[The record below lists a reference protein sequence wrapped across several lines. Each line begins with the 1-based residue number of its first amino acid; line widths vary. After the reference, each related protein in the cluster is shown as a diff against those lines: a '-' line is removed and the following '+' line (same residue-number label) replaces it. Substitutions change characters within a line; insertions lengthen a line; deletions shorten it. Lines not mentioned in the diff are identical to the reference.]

1 MTTPKQKLTPA
12 QKIQALL
19 NLATSPNEAEA
30 TAAMEKAQELLAKY
44 NLSMADVVKSSEKK
58 FTIVKTKVTD
68 VFAHK
73 RRVGIAV
80 GRVYFAKHY
89 FEVVPTQSKSKNVY
103 NRERHCFAGEQH
115 NADIALMMFD
125 YIIKTIDRLAK
136 EEADKL
142 EDKKKYWSFQTGFK
156 TACAQRVYE
165 RLIEKLQTVTA
176 PAKPGGNLPALA
188 NLYNTTQQ
196 EVTEFLESEL
206 GGLKSVKARPQNYDL
221 DGMRAGRKAGD
232 SIGLDAQIT
241 NGSNPAGLLE

>member
-1 MTTPKQKLTPA
+1 MTTPKTKLTPA

-19 NLATSPNEAEA
+19 NLAASPNEAEA

-44 NLSMADVVKSSEKK
+44 NLSMADVVKSGEKK

-73 RRVGIAV
+73 RRVGVAV
-80 GRVYFAKHY
+80 GKVYFAKHY
-89 FEVVPTQSKSKNVY
+89 FEVVPTQSKRKSVY

-115 NADIALMMFD
+115 NADIALMMFE
-125 YIIKTIDRLAK
+125 YVIKTIDRLAK
-136 EEADKL
+136 EAADRM

-176 PAKPGGNLPALA
+176 PATPGGNLPALA

-196 EVTEFLESEL
+196 EVANFLESEL
-206 GGLKSVKARPQNYDL
+206 GGLKTVPNKKQNYNL
-221 DGMRAGRKAGD
+221 DGMLAGRKAGD
-232 SIGLDAQIT
+232 SIGLDAQLT
-241 NGSNPAGLLE
+241 SSKPTGLLE

>member
-1 MTTPKQKLTPA
+1 MTTPKTKLTPA

-44 NLSMADVVKSSEKK
+44 NLSMADVVKSGEKK
-58 FTIVKTKVTD
+58 FAIMKTKITD

-73 RRVGIAV
+73 RRVGVAV
-80 GRVYFAKHY
+80 GKLYFAKHY

-115 NADIALMMFD
+115 NADIALMMFE
-125 YIIKTIDRLAK
+125 YLIKTIDRLAK
-136 EEADKL
+136 EAADRM

-165 RLIEKLQTVTA
+165 RMMDKLQTSTA
-176 PAKPGGNLPALA
+176 PASPGGNLPALA
-188 NLYNTTQQ
+188 NLYNQTQQ
-196 EVTEFLESEL
+196 EVTEFLENEL
-206 GGLKSVKARPQNYDL
+206 GGLKSVKNRPQNYDR
-221 DGMRAGRKAGD
+221 DGMIAGRKAGD

-241 NGSNPAGLLE
+241 SNNKPAGMLE